1 MKGLGEILSRLSVQV
16 PTCDRSPMERAQRAV
31 ELYNAEEGDL
41 HEVDGYHCPICK
53 NKGDIGLLREY
64 PAGCWIMEHG
74 ECKCMEVRSSIKR
87 MKKSGLKNIIKDY
100 TFDKFETT
108 EGWQKTIKDAA
119 KDYAANPSGWF
130 FIGGQSGSGK
140 SHICTAIC
148 REFLLSGNTV
158 RYMLWRDDIVR
169 IKAVANDAEEYGK
182 LVDPFKKA
190 PVLYIDDLFKTG
202 KGADGHKQQP
212 TAADVN
218 VAFEIINYRY
228 NNPHLLT
235 LISSECTAD
244 DLLQIDEAIAGRI
257 LERAKVFSL
266 NPDMR
271 RNYRLRNVVKV

>member
-1 MKGLGEILSRLSVQV
+1 MEGLGAILIRLSVQA
-16 PTCDRSPMERAQRAV
+16 PTSDCTPMEAEQRKV
-31 ELYNAEEGDL
+31 ELYNADAGDL
-41 HEVDGYHCPICK
+41 NEADGYSCSVCK
-53 NKGDIGLLREY
+53 NKGDVALLQEY
-64 PAGCWIMEHG
+64 PAGCWSMKIR
-74 ECKCMEVRSSIKR
+74 ECKCMEVRRSIHR

-100 TFDKFETT
+100 TFEKFEAT
-108 EGWQKTIKDAA
+108 ENWQKTIKEAA
-119 KDYAANPSGWF
+119 QDYVANPAGWF

-148 REFLLSGNTV
+148 REFLLSGMTV

-169 IKAVANDAEEYGK
+169 IKAVANDAEEYSK

-202 KGADGHKQQP
+202 KGADGNKQQP

-235 LISSECTAD
+235 LVSSECTAD
-244 DLLQIDEAIAGRI
+244 DLLQIDEAVAGRI

-271 RNYRLRNVVKV
+271 RNYRLRNVVEI

>member
-1 MKGLGEILSRLSVQV
+1 MEGIGAILSRLSVQA
-16 PTCDRSPMERAQRAV
+16 PTSNLSPMEQEQRKV
-31 ELYNAEEGDL
+31 ELYNADEGGLREE
-41 HEVDGYHCPICK
+41 DGYNCPTCK
-53 NKGDIGLLREY
+53 NKGDIALLQEY
-64 PAGCWIMEHG
+64 PAGCWRMKIR
-74 ECKCMEVRSSIKR
+74 ECTCMDVRRSIQR

-100 TFDKFETT
+100 TFDKFEAS

-119 KDYAANPSGWF
+119 LAYAANPSGWF

-148 REFLLSGNTV
+148 REFLLGGKTV
-158 RYMLWRDDIVR
+158 RYMLWRDDIVK
-169 IKAVANDAEEYGK
+169 IKAVANDAEEYGR
-182 LVDPFKKA
+182 LIDPFKKT

-202 KGADGHKQQP
+202 KGADGYKQQP

-228 NNPHLLT
+228 NNPQLLT

-244 DLLQIDEAIAGRI
+244 DLLQIDEATAGRI

-266 NPDMR
+266 NPDMK
-271 RNYRLRNVVKV
+271 RNYRLRNVVTV

>member
-1 MKGLGEILSRLSVQV
+1 MEGLGAILSRLSVQA
-16 PTCDRSPMERAQRAV
+16 PTSNRSPMEIEQRKV
-31 ELYNAEEGDL
+31 EMYNAEGGEL
-41 HEVDGYHCPICK
+41 HEADGYHCPICK
-53 NKGDIGLLREY
+53 NKGDVALLQEY
-64 PAGCWIMEHG
+64 PAGSWTMKLS
-74 ECKCMEVRSSIKR
+74 ECKCMDVRRSIQR

-100 TFDKFETT
+100 TFDKFETA

-119 KDYAANPSGWF
+119 KDYVANPSGWF

-148 REFLLSGNTV
+148 REFLLAGQTV
-158 RYMLWRDDIVR
+158 RYMLWRDDVVK
-169 IKAVANDAEEYGK
+169 IKAVANDAEEYSN

-235 LISSECTAD
+235 LVSSECTAD
-244 DLLQIDEAIAGRI
+244 DLLQIDEATAGRI

-266 NPDMR
+266 NPDIK
-271 RNYRLRNVVKV
+271 RNYRLRNVVKI

>member
-1 MKGLGEILSRLSVQV
+1 MEI
-16 PTCDRSPMERAQRAV
+16 EQRKV
-31 ELYNAEEGDL
+31 ELYNADVGNL
-41 HEVDGYHCPICK
+41 HEADGYSCSLCG
-53 NKGDIGLLREY
+53 NKGDIAVLQEY
-64 PAGCWIMEHG
+64 PTGFWTMKIR
-74 ECKCMEVRSSIKR
+74 ECKCMEVRRSIQR

-100 TFDKFETT
+100 TFDKFETN
-108 EGWQKTIKDAA
+108 EGWQRTIKNAA
-119 KDYAANPSGWF
+119 QEYAENPSGWF

-148 REFLLSGNTV
+148 REFLLSGQTV
-158 RYMLWRDDIVR
+158 RYMLWRDDIVK

-182 LVDPFKKA
+182 QIDPLKKA

-202 KGADGHKQQP
+202 KGPDGHKQQP

-244 DLLQIDEAIAGRI
+244 DLLQIDEATAGRI

-266 NPDMR
+266 NPDMK
-271 RNYRLRNVVKV
+271 RNYRLRNVVKI